1 MDSGTIFSCR
11 SYSANSACSGRSLFP
26 APWPVVCNKVKYKEM
41 WLHKV
46 VTAGRGA
53 DGLNIKELDWN
64 LIPSKFV
71 RTLNFM
77 RTLLICFP
85 ILCAGGGCKICG
97 SVEHFRRD
105 CPNLVQE
112 SKGDEILAFCLRM
125 IIKLIT
131 LFCFWLLQE
140 CVLFNA
146 CNNIALPTSTV
157 IKSKLVN
164 KSNISFLIRNLMLQ
178 NITACESCG

>member
-1 MDSGTIFSCR
+1 MFWKISFPSTMTICF
-11 SYSANSACSGRSLFP
+11 
-26 APWPVVCNKVKYKEM
+26 KYKEM

-71 RTLNFM
+71 RTLNIFM